1 MTGHCLTLA
10 LGDDLSLL
18 QHIHVLLGGRL
29 ACSNLSRNLLDAGP
43 AIAFASGTAYEICIG
58 YELDRCQS
66 KVKDIVGEAE
76 EIIGRC
82 LVFSHAFTSACSL
95 IQAMSLSLGTMIL
108 VPIRIEGK
116 PLLRT
121 NSTDKKAIE
130 KQIEVIKT
138 IKAKGAEVLM
148 SAHVLKYIPC
158 ERVLEIALSQQERGA
173 DIVKIVTEANSET
186 ELMDNIK
193 TSIILT
199 EQLSVPALF
208 LCNGTH
214 CKKHRIL
221 GPVLNNSPFLVVENS
236 YEGQNQPTIQR
247 AREQLILSGYTNLP

>member
-1 MTGHCLTLA
+1 MKESFLKKDRPTIVGMLRAKTTKELLREIDLILTQGVDAFGLQIERMPPEEKTAENYKKIFSAMQGKPAYVTNYIRGNA
-10 LGDDLSLL
+10 L
-18 QHIHVLLGGRL
+18 
-29 ACSNLSRNLLDAGP
+29 NLSDEALTEELLTTVDCGAKL
-43 AIAFASGTAYEICIG
+43 IDIRCDLF
-58 YELDRCQS
+58 DRQP
-66 KVKDIVGEAE
+66 DEY
-76 EIIGRC
+76 
-82 LVFSHAFTSACSL
+82 
-95 IQAMSLSLGTMIL
+95 
-108 VPIRIEGK
+108 
-116 PLLRT
+116 
-121 NSTDKKAIE
+121 STDKKAIE
-130 KQIEVIKT
+130 KQIELIKT
-138 IKAKGAEVLM
+138 IKAMGAEVLM